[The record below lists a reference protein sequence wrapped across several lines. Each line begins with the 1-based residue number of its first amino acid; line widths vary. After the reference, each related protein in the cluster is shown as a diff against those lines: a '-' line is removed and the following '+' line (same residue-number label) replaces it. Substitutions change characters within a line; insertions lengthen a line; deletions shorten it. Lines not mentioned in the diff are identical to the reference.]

1 MPFNKNGILL
11 CFLLRD
17 LGRVERDLS
26 EKIYNTSAQA
36 PMLHCFTM
44 YHKNITQ
51 KLSAEKKRETTRQP
65 LKFSSFHS
73 YILYTQQHHIALLAE
88 IYKSIREKDI
98 KGL

>member
-44 YHKNITQ
+44 YHKNITH
-51 KLSAEKKRETTRQP
+51 KLSAKKKKRNNTTTAEIF
-65 LKFSSFHS
+65 LISFI
-73 YILYTQQHHIALLAE
+73 YTLYTTTSHCSLGRNL
-88 IYKSIREKDI
+88 
-98 KGL
+98 